1 MLILIAMTLLLAG
14 TVKGLFGLGLPTVTM
29 ALLGL
34 IMPPVQAAALLVVPT
49 LVTNAWQLAGGPALR
64 AVLVRFG
71 SMILPFCAG
80 TLLGVRLLTQ
90 TSPSGPTALL
100 GVVLVLYAVLG
111 FAALQWTIPRQR
123 ERWLSPVI
131 ALCTGV
137 INGATGISAIP
148 LVPYLASLDLDKE
161 QLIQAMG
168 LSFTTLML
176 ALAVGLALSGNLH
189 LEAAGHSALALLP
202 AAVGVAAGQAIRQRL
217 DAETFKR
224 WFYVG
229 LLALGVHM
237 SWRGLAA
244 LHAAAG

>member
-1 MLILIAMTLLLAG
+1 MLTLIALTLLLAG

-49 LVTNAWQLAGGPALR
+49 LVTNAWQLAGGPALH
-64 AVLVRFG
+64 AVLARFG

-90 TSPSGPTALL
+90 TASAPTALL
-100 GVVLVLYAVLG
+100 GLVLVLYAVLG
-111 FAALQWTIPRQR
+111 LAALQWTIPRHR
-123 ERWLSPVI
+123 ERWLSPLI
-131 ALCTGV
+131 ALCTGLV
-137 INGATGISAIP
+137 NGATGISAIP
-148 LVPYLASLDLDKE
+148 LVPYLASLGLDKE

-176 ALAVGLALSGNLH
+176 ALAAGLALSGNLH
-189 LEAAGHSALALLP
+189 MEAAGHSALALLP
-202 AAVGVAAGQAIRQRL
+202 AALGVAVGQAIRQRL
-217 DAETFKR
+217 EAETFKR

-244 LHAAAG
+244 LHAAAA